1 MFWKLEFSWSV
12 SILNLAEYIN
22 FEAKNII
29 HVFFIIY
36 IATFCRIFGLKLLS
50 HACLLTCVHTFLCS
64 CAFIYR
70 LSLKVFFTWHCFKT
84 LSAVYFIF
92 FPYFVVQY
100 IFKHFST
107 QILYIR
113 TITNFMQAKY
123 HFCLQPWLFEEKKIN
138 FNWSCM

>member
-1 MFWKLEFSWSV
+1 M
-12 SILNLAEYIN
+12 
-22 FEAKNII
+22 
-29 HVFFIIY
+29 H

-50 HACLLTCVHTFLCS
+50 HVCLPVYLVYILFYVLAHLFTD
-64 CAFIYR
+64 
-70 LSLKVFFTWHCFKT
+70 SLKVFFTWHCFKT

-138 FNWSCM
+138 FN

>member
-1 MFWKLEFSWSV
+1 MSAYL
-12 SILNLAEYIN
+12 
-22 FEAKNII
+22 
-29 HVFFIIY
+29 
-36 IATFCRIFGLKLLS
+36 
-50 HACLLTCVHTFLCS
+50 HTFFMFLR
-64 CAFIYR
+64 IY
-70 LSLKVFFTWHCFKT
+70 LQTVFKSFFSWHCFKT

-123 HFCLQPWLFEEKKIN
+123 HFCLQPWLFEEKKSILTDLA
-138 FNWSCM
+138 CK

>member
-1 MFWKLEFSWSV
+1 M
-12 SILNLAEYIN
+12 
-22 FEAKNII
+22 
-29 HVFFIIY
+29 H
-36 IATFCRIFGLKLLS
+36 IATFCRIFGLKLQNTTVASLLS
-50 HACLLTCVHTFLCS
+50 HVCLPTYFFMFLR
-64 CAFIYR
+64 IY
-70 LSLKVFFTWHCFKT
+70 LQTVFKSFFFTWHCFKT

-123 HFCLQPWLFEEKKIN
+123 HFCLQPWLFEEKKNQFWLILHVN
-138 FNWSCM
+138 STCWKMLKVKKRI